1 MSMLV
6 VPYDGESAELVK
18 ALKKYGCAPR
28 ASLANVAM
36 PKKECKGGSC
46 PIPKP
51 LKMMSAAEVK
61 NSIANTIKSGNVK
74 QIAVLALNKKDQF
87 SLVEMSRAGDW
98 GNMKNGVTVK
108 IISA

>member
-1 MSMLV
+1 MSMLI
-6 VPYDGESAELVK
+6 VPYDGESAELTK
-18 ALKKYGCAPR
+18 ALKKY
-28 ASLANVAM
+28 NVAM

-51 LKMMSAAEVK
+51 LKMMSASEVK
-61 NSIANTIKSGNVK
+61 NSIVNTLKSVGNVK
-74 QIAVLALNKKDQF
+74 QIAVLALNEKDQF

-98 GNMKNGVTVK
+98 GNMKKGVTVK